1 MGTVDCDKEEQMSEL
16 VARTGRHQQRY
27 EDGCRLVAGYPSPS
41 ISPPRD
47 FHKKR
52 KKTLIGC
59 YFVVQLIE

>member
-41 ISPPRD
+41 ISPPPGLPQKEEKNPYWVL
-47 FHKKR
+47 F
-52 KKTLIGC
+52 C
-59 YFVVQLIE
+59 SAAN